1 LLIVS
6 VNMLMNWEEEFKKW
20 VGSLTLKIYS
30 VSRMEQNVFSNGTED
45 DDDGRAKPLET
56 LIYAGC

>member
-6 VNMLMNWEEEFKKW
+6 VNMLMNWEEEFEK
-20 VGSLTLKIYS
+20 KIYS